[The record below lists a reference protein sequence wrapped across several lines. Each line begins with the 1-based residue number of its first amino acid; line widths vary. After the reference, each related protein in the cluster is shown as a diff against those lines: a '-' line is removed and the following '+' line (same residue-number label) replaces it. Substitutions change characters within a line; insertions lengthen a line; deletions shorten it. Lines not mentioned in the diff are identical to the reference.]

1 MVTYMKLKKLLII
14 SLSFILTSTFL
25 ITPLSASSTVCLGK
39 YDFNNG
45 ETPEITM
52 TETYSKIIF
61 TAYFDDGE
69 EIYSYVDKN
78 TGKVYLNENE
88 VIYKYN
94 EGTQA
99 EPTLPTISTYANIDS
114 TPVNVVTGMSID
126 FAPLIEATAAIATS
140 IALAHFGVT
149 ASSLLAKLGK
159 TVLSKHW
166 TSVVDI
172 VFDGLIGAIG
182 GYGVSKILN
191 ITFKYD
197 LQRTRG
203 LIYLN
208 GGNVPVTGYRYA
220 NYRATIKVAGKSF
233 SGSSGKYGGWWSS
246 SKPYSVE
253 Y

>member
-1 MVTYMKLKKLLII
+1 MERLLKLQW
-14 SLSFILTSTFL
+14 
-25 ITPLSASSTVCLGK
+25 
-39 YDFNNG
+39 
-45 ETPEITM
+45 
-52 TETYSKIIF
+52 
-61 TAYFDDGE
+61 
-69 EIYSYVDKN
+69 
-78 TGKVYLNENE
+78 LN
-88 VIYKYN
+88 N

-246 SKPYSVE
+246 SKPYSVG

>member
-1 MVTYMKLKKLLII
+1 MKLKKLLII

-149 ASSLLAKLGK
+149 AS
-159 TVLSKHW
+159 
-166 TSVVDI
+166 
-172 VFDGLIGAIG
+172 
-182 GYGVSKILN
+182 
-191 ITFKYD
+191 
-197 LQRTRG
+197 R
-203 LIYLN
+203 
-208 GGNVPVTGYRYA
+208 
-220 NYRATIKVAGKSF
+220 
-233 SGSSGKYGGWWSS
+233 
-246 SKPYSVE
+246 
-253 Y
+253 

>member
-1 MVTYMKLKKLLII
+1 MNLRR
-14 SLSFILTSTFL
+14 
-25 ITPLSASSTVCLGK
+25 
-39 YDFNNG
+39 
-45 ETPEITM
+45 
-52 TETYSKIIF
+52 
-61 TAYFDDGE
+61 
-69 EIYSYVDKN
+69 
-78 TGKVYLNENE
+78 
-88 VIYKYN
+88 
-94 EGTQA
+94 
-99 EPTLPTISTYANIDS
+99 
-114 TPVNVVTGMSID
+114 
-126 FAPLIEATAAIATS
+126 AICRIQT
-140 IALAHFGVT
+140 T
-149 ASSLLAKLGK
+149 ASVFQAGLGK